1 MNILH
6 LLSWFPRPDD
16 PTLGNFCVR
25 MIDAL
30 PEQCHSV
37 ILSVCDGKDMTQSF
51 EVKEIPGAHHT
62 HVQIYIRP
70 PKINAFRKLKMLQM
84 YQYGLK
90 YIKQRFFKPDLIHL
104 HVTYP
109 LGQVV
114 LLWKKLFG
122 YKYILTE
129 HWTIYQPQNKDVLVG
144 KLKRKIVKIAN
155 NAELIMPVSLDLQ
168 RCMEGHGVHNRFQV
182 IYNLVNTDMFKL
194 GQPCIDSSLPTN
206 PRGNDMHGGNEQP
219 CIDWLRR
226 MQSISSLHTDL
237 CRNDMQ
243 GLIQND
249 MHIWKKHILHI
260 STLRDEAKN
269 FSGIL
274 RTIERLRAQRD
285 DFELHVIH
293 DYDAP
298 EFKAF
303 VKDHRLEDCVIF
315 HGKKTSAEVAEAYQK
330 ADFFVLFS
338 NYENLPC
345 VIVEAFASGVP
356 VLSTS
361 VGGIA
366 EILSPERGILIPQG
380 DEDALLQGMNQ
391 LLDHCSEYDRQAIRD
406 YAIKT
411 FAAQNLGQQIFEA
424 YKEVVIP

>member
-6 LLSWFPRPDD
+6 LLSWFPTPDD

-30 PEQCHSV
+30 PEECQSV
-37 ILSVCDGKDMTQSF
+37 ILSVCDGKNMNKSF
-51 EVKEIPGAHHT
+51 EVKEIKGQHHT

-70 PKINAFRKLKMLQM
+70 PKANALRKLKMLRM
-84 YQYGLK
+84 YQYGLN
-90 YIKQRFFKPDLIHL
+90 YIKKHFFEPDLIHL

-109 LGQVV
+109 LGQVA

-122 YKYILTE
+122 YKYVLTE
-129 HWTIYQPQNKDVLVG
+129 HWTVYQPQNKDVLVG
-144 KLKRKIVKIAN
+144 SLKKKIVKIAN

-168 RCMEGHGVHNRFQV
+168 HCMEGHGVKNRFRV
-182 IYNLVNTDMFKL
+182 IYNLVNTDMFCL
-194 GQPCIDSSLPTN
+194 GEAKT
-206 PRGNDMHGGNEQP
+206 EQ
-219 CIDWLRR
+219 
-226 MQSISSLHTDL
+226 
-237 CRNDMQ
+237 
-243 GLIQND
+243 
-249 MHIWKKHILHI
+249 KKRILHI

-274 RTIERLRAQRD
+274 RTIERLRQQRD

-293 DYDAP
+293 DYEAP

-303 VKDHRLEDCVIF
+303 VKEHNLSDCVIF
-315 HGKKTSAEVAEAYQK
+315 HGKKTSAEVAEAYQN

-338 NYENLPC
+338 NFENLPC

-356 VLSTS
+356 VLSTA

-380 DEDALLQGMNQ
+380 DEEALLRSMNQ
-391 LLDHCSEYDRQAIRD
+391 MLDHCHEYDREAIRQ
-406 YAIKT
+406 YAIST
-411 FAAQNLGQQIFEA
+411 FSNEIIGNQIFETYRELIGKA
-424 YKEVVIP
+424 

>member
-6 LLSWFPRPDD
+6 LLSWFPTPYD

-30 PEQCHSV
+30 PEDCHSV
-37 ILSVCDGKDMTQSF
+37 ILSVCDGKYMTKSF

-70 PKINAFRKLKMLQM
+70 PKTDAVRKLKMLRM

-109 LGQVV
+109 LGQVA

-122 YKYILTE
+122 YKYVLTE
-129 HWTIYQPQNKDVLVG
+129 HWTIYQPQNKDILVG

-168 RCMEGHGVHNRFQV
+168 RCMEGHGVNNRFQV
-182 IYNLVNTDMFKL
+182 IYNLVNTDIFRL
-194 GQPCIDSSLPTN
+194 GSTQTEN
-206 PRGNDMHGGNEQP
+206 
-219 CIDWLRR
+219 
-226 MQSISSLHTDL
+226 
-237 CRNDMQ
+237 
-243 GLIQND
+243 
-249 MHIWKKHILHI
+249 KKHILHI

-274 RTIERLRAQRD
+274 HVIERLRQQRD

-303 VKDHRLEDCVIF
+303 VKEHHLEDCVFF
-315 HGKKTSAEVAEAYQK
+315 HGKKTSAEVAEAYQN

-338 NYENLPC
+338 NFENLPC

-380 DEDALLQGMNQ
+380 DENALLQGMNQ
-391 LLDHCSEYDRQAIRD
+391 LLDHSSEYDRQAIRD

-411 FAAQNLGQQIFEA
+411 FAAQNIGQQIFEEYNKVLGKA
-424 YKEVVIP
+424 

>member
-6 LLSWFPRPDD
+6 LLSWFPTPDD

-30 PEQCHSV
+30 PEECHSV
-37 ILSVCDGKDMTQSF
+37 ILSVCDGKEMTKSF
-51 EVKEIPGAHHT
+51 EVKEFEGVHHT

-70 PKINAFRKLKMLQM
+70 PKINTIRKLKMLRM

-90 YIKQRFFKPDLIHL
+90 YIKKRFFKPDLIHL
-104 HVTYP
+104 HVAYP
-109 LGQVV
+109 LGQVAI
-114 LLWKKLFG
+114 LWKKLYG
-122 YKYILTE
+122 YKYVLTE

-144 KLKRKIVKIAN
+144 KLKKKIVKIAN

-168 RCMEGHGVHNRFQV
+168 RCMEGHGVRNRFQV
-182 IYNLVNTDMFKL
+182 IYNLVNTDTFKL
-194 GQPCIDSSLPTN
+194 
-206 PRGNDMHGGNEQP
+206 REP
-219 CIDWLRR
+219 CIDWLHR
-226 MQSISSLHTDL
+226 MQSISSLRTSL
-237 CRNDMQ
+237 S
-243 GLIQND
+243 GND
-249 MHIWKKHILHI
+249 MHGKKQMLHI

-274 RTIERLRAQRD
+274 RTIERLRQQRN

-303 VKDHRLEDCVIF
+303 VKEHNLEDCVF
-315 HGKKTSAEVAEAYQK
+315 LHGKKTSAEVAEAYQQ

-338 NYENLPC
+338 NFENLPC

-356 VLSTS
+356 VLSTA

-366 EILSPERGILIPQG
+366 EILSPERGILIPSG
-380 DEDALLQGMNQ
+380 DEDALLNGMNT
-391 LLDHCSEYDRQAIRD
+391 LLDHYSEYDRQAIRD
-406 YAIKT
+406 YALKT
-411 FAAQNLGQQIFEA
+411 FAAQNIGQQIFEA
-424 YKEVVIP
+424 YNTVVIP

>member
-1 MNILH
+1 MNVLH
-6 LLSWFPRPDD
+6 LLSWFPTPND

-30 PEQCHSV
+30 PEDCHSV
-37 ILSVCDGKDMTQSF
+37 ILSVCDGKNMTKSF

-70 PKINAFRKLKMLQM
+70 PKNNAIRKLKMLRM
-84 YQYGLK
+84 YQYGLR
-90 YIKQRFFKPDLIHL
+90 YIKKHFFNPDLIHL

-109 LGQVV
+109 LGQVA

-122 YKYILTE
+122 YKYVLTE

-182 IYNLVNTDMFKL
+182 IYNLVNTDIFRL
-194 GQPCIDSSLPTN
+194 GSTQTEN
-206 PRGNDMHGGNEQP
+206 
-219 CIDWLRR
+219 
-226 MQSISSLHTDL
+226 
-237 CRNDMQ
+237 
-243 GLIQND
+243 
-249 MHIWKKHILHI
+249 KKHILHI

-274 RTIERLRAQRD
+274 RVIERLRQQRD

-293 DYDAP
+293 DYEAP

-303 VKDHRLEDCVIF
+303 VKEHHLEDCVIF
-315 HGKKTSAEVAEAYQK
+315 HGKKTSAEVAEAYQQ

-338 NYENLPC
+338 NFENLPC

-391 LLDHCSEYDRQAIRD
+391 LLDHSSEYDRQAIRD

-411 FAAQNLGQQIFEA
+411 FAAKNIGQQIFEA

>member
-6 LLSWFPRPDD
+6 LLSWFPTPDD

-30 PEQCHSV
+30 PEECHSV
-37 ILSVCDGKDMTQSF
+37 ILSVCDGKDMTKSF
-51 EVKEIPGAHHT
+51 EVKELEGAHHT

-70 PKINAFRKLKMLQM
+70 PKSNAIRKLKMLRM

-90 YIKQRFFKPDLIHL
+90 YIKKRFFKPDLIHL
-104 HVTYP
+104 HVAYP
-109 LGQVV
+109 LGQVA
-114 LLWKKLFG
+114 LLWKKLYG
-122 YKYILTE
+122 YKYVMTE

-144 KLKRKIVKIAN
+144 GLKKKIVKIAN

-168 RCMEGHGVHNRFQV
+168 QCMEGHGVHNNFKV
-182 IYNLVNTDMFKL
+182 IYNLVNTDMFK
-194 GQPCIDSSLPTN
+194 PCIDSSLPTSQ
-206 PRGNDMHGGNEQP
+206 RWNDMHV
-219 CIDWLRR
+219 
-226 MQSISSLHTDL
+226 
-237 CRNDMQ
+237 
-243 GLIQND
+243 
-249 MHIWKKHILHI
+249 WKKHILHI

-274 RTIERLRAQRD
+274 RTVERLRQQRD

-303 VKDHRLEDCVIF
+303 MKEHHLEDCVIF
-315 HGKKTSAEVAEAYQK
+315 HGKKTSAEVAEAYQQ

-338 NYENLPC
+338 NFENLPC

-356 VLSTS
+356 VLSTA

-380 DEDALLQGMNQ
+380 DEDALLNAISS
-391 LLDHCSEYDRQAIRD
+391 LLDLCHEYDRAAIRA
-406 YAIKT
+406 YAVNT
-411 FAAQNLGQQIFEA
+411 FAAQIIGKQIFEE
-424 YKEVVIP
+424 YFKVLSK

>member
-6 LLSWFPRPDD
+6 ILSWFPTPDD

-30 PEQCHSV
+30 PEECHSV
-37 ILSVCDGKDMTQSF
+37 ILSVCDGKDMTKPF
-51 EVKEIPGAHHT
+51 EVKEIQGAHHT

-70 PKINAFRKLKMLQM
+70 PKVNAIRKLKMLRM
-84 YQYGLK
+84 YQVGLK
-90 YIKQRFFKPDLIHL
+90 YIKKHFFEPDLVHL
-104 HVTYP
+104 HVAYP
-109 LGQVV
+109 LGQVA
-114 LLWKKLFG
+114 LLWEKLFG
-122 YKYILTE
+122 CKYVMTE

-144 KLKRKIVKIAN
+144 RLKKKIVKIAN

-168 RCMEGHGVHNRFQV
+168 HCMEGHGVHNRFQV
-182 IYNLVNTDMFKL
+182 IYNLVNTDIFRL
-194 GQPCIDSSLPTN
+194 GEAKTEN
-206 PRGNDMHGGNEQP
+206 
-219 CIDWLRR
+219 
-226 MQSISSLHTDL
+226 
-237 CRNDMQ
+237 
-243 GLIQND
+243 
-249 MHIWKKHILHI
+249 KKHLLHI

-274 RTIERLRAQRD
+274 RVIEKLKQQRN

-293 DYDAP
+293 DYEAP

-303 VKDHRLEDCVIF
+303 VAEHHLTDCVIF

-338 NYENLPC
+338 NFENLPC

-366 EILSPERGILIPQG
+366 EIVSDERGILIPQG
-380 DEDALLQGMNQ
+380 DEEALLQGMNQ
-391 LLDHCSEYDRQAIRD
+391 MLDHCREYDREAIRD

-411 FAAQNLGQQIFEA
+411 FAAQNIGRQIFEV

>member
-1 MNILH
+1 MNVLH
-6 LLSWFPRPDD
+6 LLSWFPTPDD

-30 PEQCHSV
+30 PEDCHSV
-37 ILSVCDGKDMTQSF
+37 ILSVCDGKNMTKSF

-70 PKINAFRKLKMLQM
+70 PKINAIRKLKMLRM

-90 YIKQRFFKPDLIHL
+90 YIKRRFFNPDLIHL

-109 LGQVV
+109 LGQVA

-122 YKYILTE
+122 YKYVLTE

-168 RCMEGHGVHNRFQV
+168 RCMEGHGVNNRFKV
-182 IYNLVNTDMFKL
+182 IYNLVNTDIFRL
-194 GQPCIDSSLPTN
+194 GSTQTEN
-206 PRGNDMHGGNEQP
+206 
-219 CIDWLRR
+219 
-226 MQSISSLHTDL
+226 
-237 CRNDMQ
+237 
-243 GLIQND
+243 
-249 MHIWKKHILHI
+249 KKHMLHI

-274 RTIERLRAQRD
+274 RVVERLRQQRD

-298 EFKAF
+298 EFKVF
-303 VKDHRLEDCVIF
+303 VKEHHLDDCVIF
-315 HGKKTSAEVAEAYQK
+315 HGKKTSAEVAEAYQQ

-338 NYENLPC
+338 NFENLPC

-380 DEDALLQGMNQ
+380 DEDALLQGMIQ
-391 LLDHCSEYDRQAIRD
+391 MLDHSSEYDHQAIRD

-411 FAAQNLGQQIFEA
+411 FAAQNIGQQIFEA
-424 YKEVVIP
+424 YKKVVIS

>member
-6 LLSWFPRPDD
+6 LLSWFPSPDD

-30 PEQCHSV
+30 PEECHSV
-37 ILSVCDGKDMTQSF
+37 ILSVCDGKDMTKSF
-51 EVKEIPGAHHT
+51 EVKEIKGARHT

-70 PKINAFRKLKMLQM
+70 PKVNAIRKLKMLRM

-90 YIKQRFFKPDLIHL
+90 YIKKHFFEPDLVHL
-104 HVTYP
+104 HVAYP
-109 LGQVV
+109 LGQVA

-122 YKYILTE
+122 YKYVMTE
-129 HWTIYQPQNKDVLVG
+129 HWTIYQPQNKDVLIG
-144 KLKRKIVKIAN
+144 RLKKKIVKIAN

-168 RCMEGHGVHNRFQV
+168 HCMEGHGVRNHFQV

-194 GQPCIDSSLPTN
+194 GQPCIDSSLRTN
-206 PRGNDMHGGNEQP
+206 LRGNDMHGGKK
-219 CIDWLRR
+219 R
-226 MQSISSLHTDL
+226 M
-237 CRNDMQ
+237 
-243 GLIQND
+243 
-249 MHIWKKHILHI
+249 LHI

-274 RTIERLRAQRD
+274 RVVEKLKQQRD

-293 DYDAP
+293 DYEAP

-303 VKDHRLEDCVIF
+303 VKDHNLTDCVIF

-338 NYENLPC
+338 NFENLPC

-366 EILSPERGILIPQG
+366 EIVSDERGILIPQG
-380 DEDALLQGMNQ
+380 DEEALLQGMNQ
-391 LLDHCSEYDRQAIRD
+391 MLDHCREYDREAIRD

-411 FAAQNLGQQIFEA
+411 FAAQNIGRQIFEV

>member
-1 MNILH
+1 MNVLH
-6 LLSWFPRPDD
+6 LLSWFPTPDD

-30 PEQCHSV
+30 PEDCHSV
-37 ILSVCDGKDMTQSF
+37 ILSVCDGKNMTKSF

-62 HVQIYIRP
+62 HVQIHIRP
-70 PKINAFRKLKMLQM
+70 PKINAIRKLKMLRM

-90 YIKQRFFKPDLIHL
+90 YIKKHFFNPDLIHL

-109 LGQVV
+109 LGQVA

-122 YKYILTE
+122 YKYVLTE

-182 IYNLVNTDMFKL
+182 IYNLVNTDIFRL
-194 GQPCIDSSLPTN
+194 GGTQTEN
-206 PRGNDMHGGNEQP
+206 
-219 CIDWLRR
+219 
-226 MQSISSLHTDL
+226 
-237 CRNDMQ
+237 
-243 GLIQND
+243 
-249 MHIWKKHILHI
+249 KKHMLHI

-274 RTIERLRAQRD
+274 RVVERLRQQRD

-303 VKDHRLEDCVIF
+303 VKEHHLEDCVIF
-315 HGKKTSAEVAEAYQK
+315 HGKKTSAEVAEAYQQ

-338 NYENLPC
+338 NFENLPC

-366 EILSPERGILIPQG
+366 EILSPERGILVPQG
-380 DEDALLQGMNQ
+380 DEDALLQGMIQ
-391 LLDHCSEYDRQAIRD
+391 MLDHSSEYDHQAIRD

-411 FAAQNLGQQIFEA
+411 FAAQNIGQQIFEA
-424 YKEVVIP
+424 YKKVVIS

>member
-6 LLSWFPRPDD
+6 LLSWFPTPDD

-30 PEQCHSV
+30 PEECHSV
-37 ILSVCDGKDMTQSF
+37 ILSVCDGKDMTKSF
-51 EVKEIPGAHHT
+51 EVKEIEGAHHT
-62 HVQIYIRP
+62 HVQIHIRP
-70 PKINAFRKLKMLQM
+70 PKINAIRKLKMLRM

-90 YIKQRFFKPDLIHL
+90 YIKKRFFEPDLIHL
-104 HVTYP
+104 HVAYP
-109 LGQVV
+109 LGQVA
-114 LLWKKLFG
+114 LLWKKLYG
-122 YKYILTE
+122 YKYVLTE

-144 KLKRKIVKIAN
+144 KLKKKIVKIAN
-155 NAELIMPVSLDLQ
+155 NASLIMPVSLDLQ
-168 RCMEGHGVHNRFQV
+168 RCMEGHGVRNRFKV

-194 GQPCIDSSLPTN
+194 RQPPCIDSCQHTN
-206 PRGNDMHGGNEQP
+206 PR
-219 CIDWLRR
+219 
-226 MQSISSLHTDL
+226 
-237 CRNDMQ
+237 RNDMQ
-243 GLIQND
+243 GLMEYD
-249 MHIWKKHILHI
+249 MHGKKQMLHI

-274 RTIERLRAQRD
+274 RTIERLRQQRD

-293 DYDAP
+293 DYEAP

-303 VKDHRLEDCVIF
+303 VKEHHLEDCVIF
-315 HGKKTSAEVAEAYQK
+315 HGKKTSAEVAEAYQQ

-338 NYENLPC
+338 NFENLPC

-356 VLSTS
+356 VLSTA

-391 LLDHCSEYDRQAIRD
+391 MLDHYSEYDRQAIRD

-411 FAAQNLGQQIFEA
+411 FAAQNIGQQVFEA
-424 YKEVVIP
+424 YKMLGQ

>member
-6 LLSWFPRPDD
+6 LLSWFPTPDD

-30 PEQCHSV
+30 PEACHSV
-37 ILSVCDGKDMTQSF
+37 ILSVCDGKEMTKSF
-51 EVKEIPGAHHT
+51 EVKEIEGVHHT

-70 PKINAFRKLKMLQM
+70 PKINAIRKLKILRM
-84 YQYGLK
+84 YHYGLR
-90 YIKQRFFKPDLIHL
+90 YIKKRFFNPDLIHL
-104 HVTYP
+104 HVAYP
-109 LGQVV
+109 LGQVA
-114 LLWKKLFG
+114 LLWKKLYG
-122 YKYILTE
+122 YKYDLTE

-144 KLKRKIVKIAN
+144 KLKKKIVKIAN

-168 RCMEGHGVHNRFQV
+168 RCMEGHGVKNRFKV
-182 IYNLVNTDMFKL
+182 IYNLVNTDIFKL
-194 GQPCIDSSLPTN
+194 GAPHTSS
-206 PRGNDMHGGNEQP
+206 
-219 CIDWLRR
+219 
-226 MQSISSLHTDL
+226 
-237 CRNDMQ
+237 
-243 GLIQND
+243 
-249 MHIWKKHILHI
+249 KKRILHI

-274 RTIERLRAQRD
+274 RSIEHLRQQRD

-303 VKDHRLEDCVIF
+303 VKEHNLEDCVIF
-315 HGKKTSAEVAEAYQK
+315 HGKKTSAEVAQAYQN

-338 NYENLPC
+338 NFENLPC

-356 VLSTS
+356 VLSTA

-366 EILSPERGILIPQG
+366 EILSPERGILIPSG
-380 DEDALLQGMNQ
+380 DEDALLNSMNT
-391 LLDHCSEYDRQAIRD
+391 LLNHCHEYDREAIRD

-411 FAAQNLGQQIFEA
+411 FAAQSIGLQVFEA
-424 YKEVVIP
+424 YEKTLPDQ

>member
-6 LLSWFPRPDD
+6 LLSWFPTPDD

-30 PEQCHSV
+30 PEECHSV
-37 ILSVCDGKDMTQSF
+37 ILSVCDGKDMTKSF
-51 EVKEIPGAHHT
+51 EVKEIKGAHHT

-70 PKINAFRKLKMLQM
+70 PKVNAIRKLKMLRM

-90 YIKQRFFKPDLIHL
+90 YIKKHFFEPDLVHL
-104 HVTYP
+104 HVAYP
-109 LGQVV
+109 LGQVA

-122 YKYILTE
+122 YKYVMTE
-129 HWTIYQPQNKDVLVG
+129 HWTIYQPQNKNVLIG
-144 KLKRKIVKIAN
+144 RLKKKIVKIAN

-168 RCMEGHGVHNRFQV
+168 RCMEGHGVRNHFQV
-182 IYNLVNTDMFKL
+182 IYNLVNTDIFRL
-194 GQPCIDSSLPTN
+194 GEAKTEN
-206 PRGNDMHGGNEQP
+206 
-219 CIDWLRR
+219 
-226 MQSISSLHTDL
+226 
-237 CRNDMQ
+237 
-243 GLIQND
+243 
-249 MHIWKKHILHI
+249 KKHILHI

-274 RTIERLRAQRD
+274 HVVEKLKQQRD

-293 DYDAP
+293 DYEAP

-303 VKDHRLEDCVIF
+303 VKEHNLTDCVIF

-338 NYENLPC
+338 NFENLPC

-366 EILSPERGILIPQG
+366 EIVSDERGILIPQG
-380 DEDALLQGMNQ
+380 DEEALLQGMNQ
-391 LLDHCSEYDRQAIRD
+391 MLDHCREYDREAIRD

-411 FAAQNLGQQIFEA
+411 FAAQNIGRQIFEV

>member
-6 LLSWFPRPDD
+6 LLSWFPSPDD

-30 PEQCHSV
+30 PEECHSV
-37 ILSVCDGKDMTQSF
+37 ILSVCDGKDMTKSF
-51 EVKEIPGAHHT
+51 EVKEIPGVRHT

-70 PKINAFRKLKMLQM
+70 PKINAIRKLKMLRM

-90 YIKQRFFKPDLIHL
+90 YIKQRFFNPDLIHL

-109 LGQVV
+109 LGQVA
-114 LLWKKLFG
+114 LLWKKLLG
-122 YKYILTE
+122 YKYVLTE

-144 KLKRKIVKIAN
+144 KLKRKIIKIAN
-155 NAELIMPVSLDLQ
+155 NAELIMPVSLNLQ
-168 RCMEGHGVHNRFQV
+168 RCMEGHGVNNRFQV

-194 GQPCIDSSLPTN
+194 REPPCIDSNRTTSA
-206 PRGNDMHGGNEQP
+206 
-219 CIDWLRR
+219 
-226 MQSISSLHTDL
+226 
-237 CRNDMQ
+237 RNDLQ
-243 GLIQND
+243 GSIKND
-249 MHIWKKHILHI
+249 IHVWKKHILHI

-274 RTIERLRAQRD
+274 RTIERLRKQRD

-298 EFKAF
+298 EFKTF
-303 VKDHRLEDCVIF
+303 VKEHHLEDCVIF
-315 HGKKTSAEVAEAYQK
+315 HGKKTSAEVAQAYQD

-338 NYENLPC
+338 NFENLPC

-356 VLSTS
+356 VLSTT

-366 EILSPERGILIPQG
+366 EIVSPERGILIPQG
-380 DEDALLQGMNQ
+380 NEEALLQGMNQ
-391 LLDHCSEYDRQAIRD
+391 LLDHSSEYDRQAIRD

-411 FAAQNLGQQIFEA
+411 FAAQNIGQQIFEA
-424 YKEVVIP
+424 YKEVIIP

>member
-6 LLSWFPRPDD
+6 LLSWFPTPYD

-30 PEQCHSV
+30 PEDCHSV
-37 ILSVCDGKDMTQSF
+37 ILSVCDGKDMTKSF

-70 PKINAFRKLKMLQM
+70 PKTDAVRKLKMLRM

-109 LGQVV
+109 LGQVA

-122 YKYILTE
+122 YKYVLTE
-129 HWTIYQPQNKDVLVG
+129 HWTIYQPQNKDILVG

-168 RCMEGHGVHNRFQV
+168 RCMEGHGVNNRFQV
-182 IYNLVNTDMFKL
+182 IYNLVNTDIFRL
-194 GQPCIDSSLPTN
+194 GSTQTEN
-206 PRGNDMHGGNEQP
+206 
-219 CIDWLRR
+219 
-226 MQSISSLHTDL
+226 
-237 CRNDMQ
+237 
-243 GLIQND
+243 
-249 MHIWKKHILHI
+249 KKHILHI

-274 RTIERLRAQRD
+274 HVIERLRQQRD

-303 VKDHRLEDCVIF
+303 VKEHHLEDCVFF
-315 HGKKTSAEVAEAYQK
+315 HGKKTSAEVAEAYQN

-338 NYENLPC
+338 NFENLPC

-380 DEDALLQGMNQ
+380 DENALLQGMNQ
-391 LLDHCSEYDRQAIRD
+391 LLDHSSEYDRQAIRD

-411 FAAQNLGQQIFEA
+411 FAAQNIGQQIFEEYNKVLGKA
-424 YKEVVIP
+424 

>member
-1 MNILH
+1 MKILH
-6 LLSWFPRPDD
+6 LLSWFPTPND

-30 PEQCHSV
+30 PEECHSV
-37 ILSVCDGKDMTQSF
+37 ILSICDGKNMTKSF
-51 EVKEIPGAHHT
+51 EVKEIKGQHHT

-70 PKINAFRKLKMLQM
+70 PKANALRKLKMLRM
-84 YQYGLK
+84 YQYGLN
-90 YIKQRFFKPDLIHL
+90 YIKKRFFEPDLIHL

-109 LGQVV
+109 LGQVA
-114 LLWKKLFG
+114 LLWKELFG
-122 YKYILTE
+122 YKYVLTE

-144 KLKRKIVKIAN
+144 SLKKKIVKIAN

-168 RCMEGHGVHNRFQV
+168 HCMEGHGVKNRFRV

-194 GQPCIDSSLPTN
+194 GEPHQT
-206 PRGNDMHGGNEQP
+206 G
-219 CIDWLRR
+219 
-226 MQSISSLHTDL
+226 
-237 CRNDMQ
+237 
-243 GLIQND
+243 
-249 MHIWKKHILHI
+249 KKRILHI

-274 RTIERLRAQRD
+274 RTIERLRQQRD

-293 DYDAP
+293 DYEAP

-303 VKDHRLEDCVIF
+303 VKEHNLSDCVIF
-315 HGKKTSAEVAEAYQK
+315 HGKKTSAEVAEAYQQ

-338 NYENLPC
+338 NFENLPC

-356 VLSTS
+356 VLSTA

-380 DEDALLQGMNQ
+380 DEEALLRSMNQ
-391 LLDHCSEYDRQAIRD
+391 MLDHCHEYDREAIRQ
-406 YAIKT
+406 YAIST
-411 FAAQNLGQQIFEA
+411 FSNEIIGNQIFETYRELIGKA
-424 YKEVVIP
+424 

>member
-1 MNILH
+1 MNVLH
-6 LLSWFPRPDD
+6 LLSWFPTPDD

-30 PEQCHSV
+30 PEDCHSV
-37 ILSVCDGKDMTQSF
+37 ILSVCDGKDMTKSF

-70 PKINAFRKLKMLQM
+70 PKVNAVRKLKMLRM
-84 YQYGLK
+84 YQYGLN
-90 YIKQRFFKPDLIHL
+90 YIKKHFFEPDLIHL

-109 LGQVV
+109 LGQVA

-122 YKYILTE
+122 YKYVLTE

-144 KLKRKIVKIAN
+144 KLKKKIVKIAN

-168 RCMEGHGVHNRFQV
+168 RCMEGHGVKNRFKV
-182 IYNLVNTDMFKL
+182 IYNLVNTDVFRL
-194 GQPCIDSSLPTN
+194 GGVQTEN
-206 PRGNDMHGGNEQP
+206 
-219 CIDWLRR
+219 
-226 MQSISSLHTDL
+226 
-237 CRNDMQ
+237 
-243 GLIQND
+243 
-249 MHIWKKHILHI
+249 KKHILHI

-274 RTIERLRAQRD
+274 RTIERLRQQRD

-303 VKDHRLEDCVIF
+303 VKDHKLEDCVIF
-315 HGKKTSAEVAEAYQK
+315 HGKKTSAEVAQAYQDT
-330 ADFFVLFS
+330 DFFVLFS
-338 NYENLPC
+338 NFENLPC

-356 VLSTS
+356 VLSTA

-366 EILSPERGILIPQG
+366 EIVNNERGILIPQG
-380 DEDALLQGMNQ
+380 DEDALLNGMTAM
-391 LLDHCSEYDRQAIRD
+391 LDHSNEYDRKAIRD

-411 FAAQNLGQQIFEA
+411 FAAQNIGRQIYEE
-424 YKEVVIP
+424 YNKVVRKA

>member
-6 LLSWFPRPDD
+6 LLSWFPTPDD

-30 PEQCHSV
+30 PEDCHSV
-37 ILSVCDGKDMTQSF
+37 ILSVCDGKNMTKSF

-70 PKINAFRKLKMLQM
+70 PKVNAIRKLKMLRM

-109 LGQVV
+109 LGQLT

-122 YKYILTE
+122 YKYVLTE

-182 IYNLVNTDMFKL
+182 IYNLVNTEMFKL
-194 GQPCIDSSLPTN
+194 RQPPCIDSSLP
-206 PRGNDMHGGNEQP
+206 
-219 CIDWLRR
+219 
-226 MQSISSLHTDL
+226 SSLR
-237 CRNDMQ
+237 RNDMQ
-243 GLIQND
+243 GS
-249 MHIWKKHILHI
+249 KKRMLHI

-274 RTIERLRAQRD
+274 RVIERLRQQRD

-298 EFKAF
+298 EFKTF
-303 VKDHRLEDCVIF
+303 VKEHRLENCVFF
-315 HGKKTSAEVAEAYQK
+315 HGKKTSAEVAEAYQQ

-338 NYENLPC
+338 NFENLPC
-345 VIVEAFASGVP
+345 VIVEAFACGVP

-380 DEDALLQGMNQ
+380 DEDALLQGLNQ
-391 LLDHCSEYDRQAIRD
+391 MLDHSGEYDRQAIRD

-411 FAAQNLGQQIFEA
+411 FAAQNIGQQIFEEYNKVLGKA
-424 YKEVVIP
+424 

>member
-1 MNILH
+1 MNVLH
-6 LLSWFPRPDD
+6 LLSWFPTPDD

-30 PEQCHSV
+30 PEDCHSV
-37 ILSVCDGKDMTQSF
+37 ILSVCDGKNMTKSF

-70 PKINAFRKLKMLQM
+70 PKINAIRKLKMLRM

-90 YIKQRFFKPDLIHL
+90 YIKKQFFNPDLIHL

-109 LGQVV
+109 LGQVA

-122 YKYILTE
+122 YKYVLTE

-168 RCMEGHGVHNRFQV
+168 RCMEGHGVNNRFKV
-182 IYNLVNTDMFKL
+182 IYNLVNTDVFRL
-194 GQPCIDSSLPTN
+194 GSTQTEN
-206 PRGNDMHGGNEQP
+206 
-219 CIDWLRR
+219 
-226 MQSISSLHTDL
+226 
-237 CRNDMQ
+237 
-243 GLIQND
+243 
-249 MHIWKKHILHI
+249 KKHMLHI

-274 RTIERLRAQRD
+274 RVVERLRQQRD

-303 VKDHRLEDCVIF
+303 VKEHHLEGCVIF
-315 HGKKTSAEVAEAYQK
+315 HGKKTSAEVAEAYQQ
-330 ADFFVLFS
+330 ADLFVLFS
-338 NYENLPC
+338 NFENLPC

-380 DEDALLQGMNQ
+380 DEDALLQGMMQ
-391 LLDHCSEYDRQAIRD
+391 MLDHSSEYDHQAIRD

-411 FAAQNLGQQIFEA
+411 FAAQNIGQQIFEA
-424 YKEVVIP
+424 YKKVVIS

>member
-1 MNILH
+1 MNVLH
-6 LLSWFPRPDD
+6 LLSWFPTPDD

-30 PEQCHSV
+30 PEDCHSV
-37 ILSVCDGKDMTQSF
+37 ILSVCDGKDMTKSF

-70 PKINAFRKLKMLQM
+70 PKNSIVRKLKMLRM

-104 HVTYP
+104 HVAYP
-109 LGQVV
+109 LGQVA
-114 LLWKKLFG
+114 LLWKKLFD
-122 YKYILTE
+122 YKYVLTE
-129 HWTIYQPQNKDVLVG
+129 HWTIYQPQNKEVLVG
-144 KLKRKIVKIAN
+144 KQKRKIVKIAN

-168 RCMEGHGVHNRFQV
+168 RCMEGHGIHNRFKV
-182 IYNLVNTDMFKL
+182 IYNLVNTDIFKL
-194 GQPCIDSSLPTN
+194 GAP
-206 PRGNDMHGGNEQP
+206 
-219 CIDWLRR
+219 
-226 MQSISSLHTDL
+226 HTS
-237 CRNDMQ
+237 
-243 GLIQND
+243 G
-249 MHIWKKHILHI
+249 KKQILHI

-274 RTIERLRAQRD
+274 RVIERLRQQRD

-298 EFKAF
+298 EFKTF
-303 VKDHRLEDCVIF
+303 VKEHHLEDCVIF
-315 HGKKTSAEVAEAYQK
+315 HGKRTSAEVAEAYQN

-338 NYENLPC
+338 NFENLPC

-380 DEDALLQGMNQ
+380 DEDALLQGMNN
-391 LLDHCSEYDRQAIRD
+391 LLNHYQEYNREAIRS

-411 FAAQNLGQQIFEA
+411 FAAQNIGQQIYEE
-424 YKEVVIP
+424 YKKTI

>member
-6 LLSWFPRPDD
+6 LLSWFPSPDD

-30 PEQCHSV
+30 PEECHSV
-37 ILSVCDGKDMTQSF
+37 ILSVCDGKDMTKSF
-51 EVKEIPGAHHT
+51 EVKEIKGARHT

-70 PKINAFRKLKMLQM
+70 PKVNAIRKLKMLRM

-90 YIKQRFFKPDLIHL
+90 YIKRHFFEPDLVHL
-104 HVTYP
+104 HVAYP
-109 LGQVV
+109 LGQVA

-122 YKYILTE
+122 YKYVMTE

-144 KLKRKIVKIAN
+144 RLKKKIVKIAN

-168 RCMEGHGVHNRFQV
+168 HCMEGHGVRNHFQV

-194 GQPCIDSSLPTN
+194 GQPCIDSSLRTN
-206 PRGNDMHGGNEQP
+206 LRGNDMHGGKK
-219 CIDWLRR
+219 R
-226 MQSISSLHTDL
+226 M
-237 CRNDMQ
+237 
-243 GLIQND
+243 
-249 MHIWKKHILHI
+249 LHI

-274 RTIERLRAQRD
+274 RVVEKLKQQRD

-293 DYDAP
+293 DYEAP

-303 VKDHRLEDCVIF
+303 VKDHNLTDCVIF

-338 NYENLPC
+338 NFENLPC

-366 EILSPERGILIPQG
+366 EIVSDERGILIPQG
-380 DEDALLQGMNQ
+380 DEEALLQGMNQ
-391 LLDHCSEYDRQAIRD
+391 MLDHCREYDREAIRD

-411 FAAQNLGQQIFEA
+411 FAAQNIGRQIFEV

>member
-6 LLSWFPRPDD
+6 LLSWFPTPDD

-30 PEQCHSV
+30 PEECHSV
-37 ILSVCDGKDMTQSF
+37 ILSVCDGKNMTKSF
-51 EVKEIPGAHHT
+51 EVKEIKGQHHT

-70 PKINAFRKLKMLQM
+70 PKVNAIRKLKMLRM
-84 YQYGLK
+84 YQYGLN
-90 YIKQRFFKPDLIHL
+90 YIKKRFFEPDLIHL

-109 LGQVV
+109 LGQVA

-122 YKYILTE
+122 YKYVLTE

-144 KLKRKIVKIAN
+144 SLKKKIVKIAN

-168 RCMEGHGVHNRFQV
+168 HCMEGHGVKNRFRV
-182 IYNLVNTDMFKL
+182 IYNLVNTDMFRL
-194 GQPCIDSSLPTN
+194 GEAKT
-206 PRGNDMHGGNEQP
+206 EQ
-219 CIDWLRR
+219 
-226 MQSISSLHTDL
+226 
-237 CRNDMQ
+237 
-243 GLIQND
+243 
-249 MHIWKKHILHI
+249 KKRILHI
-260 STLRDEAKN
+260 STLRNEAKN

-274 RTIERLRAQRD
+274 RTIERLRQQRD

-293 DYDAP
+293 DYEAP

-303 VKDHRLEDCVIF
+303 VKEHNLSDCVVF
-315 HGKKTSAEVAEAYQK
+315 HGKKTSAEVAEAYQQ

-338 NYENLPC
+338 NFENLPC

-356 VLSTS
+356 VLSTA

-380 DEDALLQGMNQ
+380 DEEALLQGLNQ
-391 LLDHCSEYDRQAIRD
+391 MLDHCQEYDREAIRD

-411 FAAQNLGQQIFEA
+411 FAAQNIGLQIFEV
-424 YKEVVIP
+424 YKKVVE

>member
-6 LLSWFPRPDD
+6 LLSWFPTPDD

-30 PEQCHSV
+30 PEECHSV
-37 ILSVCDGKDMTQSF
+37 ILSVCDGKDMTKSF
-51 EVKEIPGAHHT
+51 EVKEIKGSHHT
-62 HVQIYIRP
+62 HVKIYIRP
-70 PKINAFRKLKMLQM
+70 AKINAIRKLKMLRM

-90 YIKQRFFKPDLIHL
+90 YIKKRFFEPNLIHL

-109 LGQVV
+109 LGQVA

-122 YKYILTE
+122 YKYVLTE

-144 KLKRKIVKIAN
+144 NLKRKIVKIAN
-155 NAELIMPVSLDLQ
+155 NAEIIMPVSLDLQ
-168 RCMEGHGVHNRFQV
+168 QCMEGHGVHNHFQV
-182 IYNLVNTDMFKL
+182 IYNLVNTDMFTMR
-194 GQPCIDSSLPTN
+194 QPPCIDSSLPTS
-206 PRGNDMHGGNEQP
+206 PRGNDMHGGKK
-219 CIDWLRR
+219 R
-226 MQSISSLHTDL
+226 M
-237 CRNDMQ
+237 
-243 GLIQND
+243 
-249 MHIWKKHILHI
+249 LHI

-274 RTIERLRAQRD
+274 RVVERLHQQRE

-303 VKDHRLEDCVIF
+303 VKDHNLEDCVIF
-315 HGKKTSAEVAEAYQK
+315 HGKKTSAEVAQAYQK

-338 NYENLPC
+338 NFENLPC

-356 VLSTS
+356 VLSTA

-391 LLDHCSEYDRQAIRD
+391 MLDHSSEYNREAIRD

-411 FAAQNLGQQIFEA
+411 FAAQNIGQQIFKV
-424 YKEVVIP
+424 YKKVVK

>member
-6 LLSWFPRPDD
+6 LLSWFPTPDD

-30 PEQCHSV
+30 PEECHSV
-37 ILSVCDGKDMTQSF
+37 ILSVCDGKDMTKSF
-51 EVKEIPGAHHT
+51 EVKEIQGAHHT

-70 PKINAFRKLKMLQM
+70 PKINAIRKLKMLRM
-84 YQYGLK
+84 YQYGLRYVK
-90 YIKQRFFKPDLIHL
+90 KNFFKPDLIHL
-104 HVTYP
+104 HVAYP
-109 LGQVV
+109 LGQVA
-114 LLWKKLFG
+114 LLWKKLLG
-122 YKYILTE
+122 YKYVMTE

-144 KLKRKIVKIAN
+144 RLKKKIVKIAN

-168 RCMEGHGVHNRFQV
+168 RCMESHGVNNRFKV
-182 IYNLVNTDMFKL
+182 IYNLVNTDIFKL
-194 GQPCIDSSLPTN
+194 GVPQPSS
-206 PRGNDMHGGNEQP
+206 
-219 CIDWLRR
+219 
-226 MQSISSLHTDL
+226 
-237 CRNDMQ
+237 
-243 GLIQND
+243 
-249 MHIWKKHILHI
+249 KKRILHI

-274 RTIERLRAQRD
+274 RTIERLRQQRD

-303 VKDHRLEDCVIF
+303 VKIHHLEDCVIF
-315 HGKKTSAEVAEAYQK
+315 HGKKTSAEVADAYQQ

-338 NYENLPC
+338 NFENLPC

-356 VLSTS
+356 VLSTA

-366 EILSPERGILIPQG
+366 EIVSPERGILIPQG
-380 DEDALLQGMNQ
+380 DEDALLQGMIQ
-391 LLDHCSEYDRQAIRD
+391 MLDHGAEYDRQAIRD

-411 FAAQNLGQQIFEA
+411 FAAQNIGQQIFEA

>member
-6 LLSWFPRPDD
+6 LLSWFPTPDD

-30 PEQCHSV
+30 PEDCHSV
-37 ILSVCDGKDMTQSF
+37 ILSVCDGKNMTKSY
-51 EVKEIPGAHHT
+51 EVREIKGQHHT

-70 PKINAFRKLKMLQM
+70 PKVNAIRKLKMLRM
-84 YQYGLK
+84 YQYGLR
-90 YIKQRFFKPDLIHL
+90 YIKKHFFNPDLIHL
-104 HVTYP
+104 HVAYP
-109 LGQVV
+109 LGQVA

-122 YKYILTE
+122 YKYVLTE

-144 KLKRKIVKIAN
+144 RLKKKIVKIAN
-155 NAELIMPVSLDLQ
+155 NASLIMPVSLDLQ
-168 RCMEGHGVHNRFQV
+168 RCMEGHGVRNRFQV

-194 GQPCIDSSLPTN
+194 KPCIDSLQPTCQ
-206 PRGNDMHGGNEQP
+206 RRNDMHG
-219 CIDWLRR
+219 
-226 MQSISSLHTDL
+226 
-237 CRNDMQ
+237 
-243 GLIQND
+243 
-249 MHIWKKHILHI
+249 KKQMLHI

-274 RTIERLRAQRD
+274 QTIERLRQQRD

-303 VKDHRLEDCVIF
+303 VKEHHLEDCVIF
-315 HGKKTSAEVAEAYQK
+315 HGKKTSAEVAQAYQD

-338 NYENLPC
+338 NFENLPC

-366 EILSPERGILIPQG
+366 EILSPERGILIPSG
-380 DEDALLQGMNQ
+380 DEDALLNGMNQ
-391 LLDHCSEYDRQAIRD
+391 MLDHCHEYDREAIRD

-411 FAAQNLGQQIFEA
+411 FAAQNIGLQVFEA
-424 YKEVVIP
+424 YKRFDQ

>member
-6 LLSWFPRPDD
+6 LLSWFPTPDD

-30 PEQCHSV
+30 PEECHSV
-37 ILSVCDGKDMTQSF
+37 ILSVCDGKNLTKSF
-51 EVKEIPGAHHT
+51 EVKEIKGAHHT

-70 PKINAFRKLKMLQM
+70 PKVNAIRKLKMLRM
-84 YQYGLK
+84 YHYGLK
-90 YIKQRFFKPDLIHL
+90 YIKKHFFEPELIHL
-104 HVTYP
+104 HVAYP
-109 LGQVV
+109 LGQVA

-122 YKYILTE
+122 YKYVLTE
-129 HWTIYQPQNKDVLVG
+129 HWTIYQPQNKEVLVG
-144 KLKRKIVKIAN
+144 NLKKKIVKIAN
-155 NAELIMPVSLDLQ
+155 HAEFIMPVSLDLQ
-168 RCMEGHGVHNRFQV
+168 RCMEGHGVKNHFKV
-182 IYNLVNTDMFKL
+182 VYNLVNTDIFKL
-194 GQPCIDSSLPTN
+194 GAPHTSS
-206 PRGNDMHGGNEQP
+206 
-219 CIDWLRR
+219 
-226 MQSISSLHTDL
+226 
-237 CRNDMQ
+237 
-243 GLIQND
+243 
-249 MHIWKKHILHI
+249 KKRILHI

-274 RTIERLRAQRD
+274 RTIEKLRQHRD

-303 VKDHRLEDCVIF
+303 VKEHNLEDCVIF
-315 HGKKTSAEVAEAYQK
+315 HGKKTSAEVAQAYQE

-338 NYENLPC
+338 NFENLPC

-356 VLSTS
+356 VLSTA

-380 DEDALLQGMNQ
+380 DEDALLNGMNHM
-391 LLDHCSEYDRQAIRD
+391 LDHSSEYDHEAIRQ
-406 YAIKT
+406 YAVST
-411 FAAQNLGQQIFEA
+411 FSNDIIGKQIFETYEKTVEKA
-424 YKEVVIP
+424 

>member
-1 MNILH
+1 MNVLH

-30 PEQCHSV
+30 PEDCHSV

-62 HVQIYIRP
+62 QVQIYIRP
-70 PKINAFRKLKMLQM
+70 PKVNAFRKLKMLRM

-90 YIKQRFFKPDLIHL
+90 YIKQHFFNPELIHL

-109 LGQVV
+109 LGQVA
-114 LLWKKLFG
+114 LLWKRLFG
-122 YKYILTE
+122 YKYVLTE

-168 RCMEGHGVHNRFQV
+168 WCMEGHGVRNRFQV
-182 IYNLVNTDMFKL
+182 IYNLVNTDIFRL
-194 GQPCIDSSLPTN
+194 GEAQTEN
-206 PRGNDMHGGNEQP
+206 
-219 CIDWLRR
+219 
-226 MQSISSLHTDL
+226 
-237 CRNDMQ
+237 
-243 GLIQND
+243 
-249 MHIWKKHILHI
+249 KKHILHI
-260 STLRDEAKN
+260 STLRDEDKN

-274 RTIERLRAQRD
+274 RVIERLRQQRD

-293 DYDAP
+293 DYEAP

-303 VKDHRLEDCVIF
+303 VKEHDLDGCVIF
-315 HGKKTSAEVAEAYQK
+315 HGKKTSAEVAEAYQQ

-338 NYENLPC
+338 NFENLPC

-391 LLDHCSEYDRQAIRD
+391 MLDHSSEYDRQAIRD

-411 FAAQNLGQQIFEA
+411 FAAQNIGQQIFEA

>member
-1 MNILH
+1 MNVLH

-30 PEQCHSV
+30 PEDCHSV
-37 ILSVCDGKDMTQSF
+37 ILSVCDGKDMMQSF
-51 EVKEIPGAHHT
+51 EVKEIQGVHHT

-70 PKINAFRKLKMLQM
+70 PKVNAIRKLKMLRM

-90 YIKQRFFKPDLIHL
+90 YIKKRFFNPDLIHL

-109 LGQVV
+109 LGQVA

-122 YKYILTE
+122 YKYVLTE

-144 KLKRKIVKIAN
+144 NLKRKIVKIAN

-168 RCMEGHGVHNRFQV
+168 RCMEGHGVRNRFQV
-182 IYNLVNTDMFKL
+182 IYNLVNTDIFRL
-194 GQPCIDSSLPTN
+194 GEAQTEN
-206 PRGNDMHGGNEQP
+206 
-219 CIDWLRR
+219 
-226 MQSISSLHTDL
+226 
-237 CRNDMQ
+237 
-243 GLIQND
+243 
-249 MHIWKKHILHI
+249 KKHILHI

-274 RTIERLRAQRD
+274 RTIERLRVQRD

-303 VKDHRLEDCVIF
+303 VKEHHLEDCVIF
-315 HGKKTSAEVAEAYQK
+315 HGKKTSAEVAEAYQD

-338 NYENLPC
+338 NFENLPC

-366 EILSPERGILIPQG
+366 EIVSPERGILIPQG
-380 DEDALLQGMNQ
+380 DEDALLKGMNQ
-391 LLDHCSEYDRQAIRD
+391 MLDHGSEYDRQAIRD

-411 FAAQNLGQQIFEA
+411 FAAQNIGQQIFEV